1 MAIGRSGAHLDL
13 AKTKVWIGRH
23 PVFVLGAPSEV
34 DYESISREMDR
45 EEVQIRIDLGI
56 GSQRAT
62 AWGCDLTEEYVRI
75 NASYT
80 T

>member
-1 MAIGRSGAHLDL
+1 MAIGRCGSDLDL
-13 AKTKVWIGRH
+13 DKTAVWIGRH
-23 PVFVLGAPSEV
+23 LVFEHGAPSEV
-34 DYESISREMDR
+34 DYESIAREMDSD
-45 EEVQIRIDLGI
+45 EVKIRVDLGL